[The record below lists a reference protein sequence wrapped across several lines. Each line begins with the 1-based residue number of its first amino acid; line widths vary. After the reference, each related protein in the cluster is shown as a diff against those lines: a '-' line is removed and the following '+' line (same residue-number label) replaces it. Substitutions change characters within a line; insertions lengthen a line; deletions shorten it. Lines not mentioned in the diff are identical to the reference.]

1 MRIGELLGRNWL
13 QAVRP
18 NQRRTRALEVSAL
31 KRSAAIPEVPTIS
44 EAGVSGYES
53 GSWFGFLAPARTSGQ
68 IVTKLQG
75 EIVKALNL
83 PEVQERLASLGLDP
97 VGNTPQQFSEQ
108 IRNDLAKWQKVVQ
121 AAGIQPE

>member
-53 GSWFGFLAPARTSGQ
+53 GSWFGFLAPARTPGQ
-68 IVTKLQG
+68 IVTKLRG
-75 EIVKALNL
+75 EIVKVLNL